1 MSQNVIN
8 LAVRFALELVALYA
22 FGRWGWSRGEGA
34 MRLALA
40 IGLPLLAATLWGVF
54 RVPGDASASGRAIVA
69 VPGWLRLLLELAF
82 FSFATFCFFDSG
94 LGNAGW
100 VFGAVSLL
108 HYIVSY
114 DRVFWLLNKS

>member
-1 MSQNVIN
+1 MSQNVVN
-8 LAVRFALELVALYA
+8 LVVRFILELAGLYA
-22 FGRWGWSRGEGA
+22 FGRWGWSQGA
-34 MRLALA
+34 GFTRYVLM

-54 RVPGDASASGRAIVA
+54 RVPEDASASGNAIVA
-69 VPGWLRLLLELAF
+69 VPGWVRLLLELAF

-94 LGNAGW
+94 LRNAGW

-114 DRVFWLLNKS
+114 DRVFWLLTKT